1 MLRFVIVNSVTLA
14 YTDPSC
20 AIPQLQQRVLRIY
33 GGMCKPAYT
42 EYAWKMRYPQW
53 LLN

>member
-33 GGMCKPAYT
+33 GVRVHPRTRNTRGG
-42 EYAWKMRYPQW
+42 
-53 LLN
+53 